1 MYRCIC
7 RVINRSRPLLG
18 LFGCKRIRST
28 AACVWAVSRNWQ
40 LVVPSSLGH
49 ASSSA
54 GAVWHCTASSIADC
68 EESETRWTRLIRMAF
83 SHSSIG
89 EGPRLEMGASWQCS
103 AMLGA
108 PWHDSAL
115 CLGPRTA
122 DRTDPSLGAGSV
134 VFPAKFHRSP
144 LFLIFSFPDSFSDFK
159 CCGVSRTGYTS
170 LVRTLSASQARWRPK
185 VFSAK
190 RRSPC
195 RGPHQASLKLVRR
208 YASGSHHHSAISME
222 MT

>member
-1 MYRCIC
+1 
-7 RVINRSRPLLG
+7 
-18 LFGCKRIRST
+18 
-28 AACVWAVSRNWQ
+28 

-54 GAVWHCTASSIADC
+54 GAVWHCTASSIAGC

-89 EGPRLEMGASWQCS
+89 DRPSWRWARLGDARRCS
-103 AMLGA
+103 ARRGMTARFVLA
-108 PWHDSAL
+108 R
-115 CLGPRTA
+115 GPRTE
-122 DRTDPSLGAGSV
+122 RTPHSEPAPSCFQRGPTGA
-134 VFPAKFHRSP
+134 P
-144 LFLIFSFPDSFSDFK
+144 LFSFFSFPDSFSDFK

-185 VFSAK
+185 VFFAK

-195 RGPHQASLKLVRR
+195 RGPPSIAQAGSALCLRFFIIIRR
-208 YASGSHHHSAISME
+208 YPWR
-222 MT
+222 